1 MICLDSRHL
10 NIHCLDVGNLNM
22 AILRSI
28 WKVLRQPAYAVSAAS
43 LALASFIFLAFL
55 PNYRAIVFVFDDGG
69 LRLRTKIEFLVYLIL
84 SIAESLSLLAIINII
99 AVSVLFSINIILIV
113 YILRRRFAGLDGKTF
128 AAVFGGGGAGVLSAG
143 CAVCGS
149 FALSAIL
156 SVFGAGGALAL
167 LPLRGGEFGIL
178 SVALLSA
185 SIYMIARKI
194 ADTKHVTCDI

>member
-1 MICLDSRHL
+1 
-10 NIHCLDVGNLNM
+10 M

-28 WKVLRQPAYAVSAAS
+28 WKVFRRPAYAVSAVA
-43 LALASFIFLAFL
+43 LALTAFLFLALL
-55 PNYRAIVFVFDDGG
+55 PNFRAIVFVFDDGG
-69 LRLRTKIEFLVYLIL
+69 LTLGLKTNFLFYLIL
-84 SIAESLSLLAIINII
+84 STAESLSFFSIVNTV
-99 AVSVLFSINIILIV
+99 AVSVLFGINVVLIIYV
-113 YILRRRFAGLDGKTF
+113 WRRRFAGLGGKM
-128 AAVFGGGGAGVLSAG
+128 AASVLGGVGAGALSAG